1 MAGRTVEY
9 GKQNQPTRACG
20 ALTRYSSNSVQLF
33 PRSTIFSIN
42 NHTYTRFA
50 IGTVTL
56 DELMTGLISAHET
69 FQQAM
74 DVEIR
79 EEVNRGIVTWRHKGF
94 LL

>member
-1 MAGRTVEY
+1 M
-9 GKQNQPTRACG
+9 
-20 ALTRYSSNSVQLF
+20 LFINS
-33 PRSTIFSIN
+33 
-42 NHTYTRFA
+42 HTNRFA

-79 EEVNRGIVTWRHKGF
+79 EEVNRGIVT
-94 LL
+94 

>member
-1 MAGRTVEY
+1 M
-9 GKQNQPTRACG
+9 QNRPIRACG
-20 ALTRYSSNSVQLF
+20 VLTRYTTNSVKSIL
-33 PRSTIFSIN
+33 RSTMLFIN
-42 NHTYTRFA
+42 SHTNRFA

-79 EEVNRGIVTWRHKGF
+79 EEVNKGIIIWGNKGF